1 MSFDI
6 DKIRADFPILQQT
19 VYGKPL
25 VYLDNG
31 ATTQK
36 PNIVIDKISDFYRT
50 TNANVHRGVHFLSD
64 KSTQE
69 YESSRDFVAQFLNAS
84 SSKEIIFTK
93 GATDSIN
100 LIADAFTQSILKKGD
115 QIIVSA
121 LEHHAN
127 LVPWQIA
134 CQKTGAELKII
145 PINEK
150 GELIQSEFENL
161 LSDKV
166 KIFSI
171 AHVSNSLGT
180 INPVKEMIAK
190 AHQFNIPVLLD
201 ASQSVQHIEVDVQDL
216 DCEFLAFSGHKI
228 YAPTGIGA
236 LYGKTEWLE
245 KLPPYQSGGDMIDQ
259 VSYISSTYAEI
270 PLKFEAGTNNYVGA
284 IALAEALKYVQNIG
298 LKNIANYESELL
310 NYATQKL
317 NEIEALKII
326 GTADKK
332 ASALSFIMD
341 KIHNYDLGMILDKM
355 GIAVRTGH
363 HCTQPLMNKLGIN
376 GTVRASFAIYNTKE
390 EVDKLTN
397 ALLKAQQM
405 FS

>member
-36 PNIVIDKISDFYRT
+36 PNIVIDRISDFYRT

-332 ASALSFIMD
+332 ASALSFIID

>member
-36 PNIVIDKISDFYRT
+36 PNIVIDRISDFYRT

-84 SSKEIIFTK
+84 NSKEIIFTK

>member
-36 PNIVIDKISDFYRT
+36 PNIVIDRISDFYRT

-298 LKNIANYESELL
+298 LKNIANYESQLL

>member
-298 LKNIANYESELL
+298 LKNIANYESQLL